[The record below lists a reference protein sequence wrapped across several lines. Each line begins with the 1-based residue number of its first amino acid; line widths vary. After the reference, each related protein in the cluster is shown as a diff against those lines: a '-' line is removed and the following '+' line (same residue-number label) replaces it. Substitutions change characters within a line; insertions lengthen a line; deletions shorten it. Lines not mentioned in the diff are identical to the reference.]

1 VTLRAHVRSH
11 TADLLRRLE
20 SNVRQAAEH
29 DDEETIHDLRVS
41 IRRLRECLRTFK
53 PLYPEAPRKD
63 IRRQLRALMKVA
75 ERVRSADIAI
85 DLFKKAKLDVSSAPV
100 KEVVEHRA
108 VSHTALRDALKAM
121 AKRPYVRVWHK
132 GLGL

>member
-11 TADLLRRLE
+11 TADLIRRLE
-20 SNVRQAAEH
+20 SNVSRAAEH
-29 DDEETIHDLRVS
+29 DDEETVHDLRVS

-53 PLYPEAPRKD
+53 PLYPDPPRKE
-63 IRRQLRALMKVA
+63 IRKELRKLMKVA

-85 DLFKKAKLDVSSAPV
+85 DLFKKAELDDSSPHV
-100 KEVVEHRA
+100 KEVVARRA
-108 VSHTALRDALKAM
+108 QSHTALRDEMKAM
-121 AKRPYVRVWHK
+121 AKRPYVRVWRK